1 MKKLPIVALM
11 WFALVIACAPP
22 SNRSSRSSANEAAG
36 PSLELLSSRVDRS
49 SEMFVTVNG
58 QVRNISGEKL
68 DNVMVVIEWYDG
80 AGSLI
85 TSDDVLLKYN
95 PIMPGQTSP
104 FQVITSY
111 NPQMQRYVVNFKGLW
126 GDPISFRDISGI
138 PESTPK
144 KSKR

>member
-11 WFALVIACAPP
+11 WAALIIACVPP
-22 SNRSSRSSANEAAG
+22 SNRTSRTSNNAASGSA
-36 PSLELLSSRVDRS
+36 LELLSSRVERS

-68 DNVMVVIEWYDG
+68 DNVMVVIEWYDAAG
-80 AGSLI
+80 ALI

-111 NPQMQRYVVNFKGLW
+111 NPQMARYVVNFKGLW
-126 GDPISFRDISGI
+126 GDSISFRDSSIQTPPS
-138 PESTPK
+138 PK
-144 KSKR
+144 KKK